1 MEWRPPHC
9 LKFLYTQ
16 NSTEY
21 NKEAFGGLLKNRI
34 GTSVVNVGARIKST
48 SLDEGKEGSN
58 QPELLVW
65 ISDADGSTAKL
76 FDTQGLSELQ

>member
-1 MEWRPPHC
+1 MEWRPPHWF
-9 LKFLYTQ
+9 KNPYTQ

-21 NKEAFGGLLKNRI
+21 NKEIFEGYSKIWLA
-34 GTSVVNVGARIKST
+34 VVNIGARIKST

-65 ISDADGSTAKL
+65 ISDVDGSTAKL